1 MKRLLA
7 ALVFLPSLSLAQDLN
22 RRVEGGDILYS
33 GTGEAQSL
41 RRAALEAQNH
51 AVRGL
56 VVECGAAPAE
66 AKLYE
71 RAIVESSGSYR
82 VTFTVGVDFDSCER
96 MRGTPARERQRY
108 ANQQLMK
115 DFAAEDKPDAPSIL
129 EVIRSGFE
137 GVRGRLKHVDDGL
150 ERAHSRLDR
159 IEDRLDQ
166 RQYPVQP
173 VIQVS
178 AVNRAQSSVCEAQY
192 RSLLQSAQMA
202 ALENTPPGN
211 MAQGRARDLY
221 NQAMMIRSSCQ

>member
-1 MKRLLA
+1 MRCLA
-7 ALVFLPSLSLAQDLN
+7 AALLFLPSIALAQDLN

-33 GTGEAQSL
+33 GTGESSSL
-41 RRAALEAQNH
+41 RRASLEAQNH

-56 VVECGAAPAE
+56 VVECGSAPAE
-66 AKLYE
+66 AKLFE
-71 RAIVESSGSYR
+71 RAIVETSGSYR
-82 VTFTVGVDFDSCER
+82 ATFTVGVDFDACER
-96 MRGTPARERQRY
+96 MRRIPARDRERY
-108 ANQQLMK
+108 ANQQLMR
-115 DFAAEDKPDAPSIL
+115 DFIAEDKPDAPSIL

-137 GVRGRLKHVDDGL
+137 GVRGRLERVDGGL

-159 IEDRLDQ
+159 IEDKLD
-166 RQYPVQP
+166 RRPHPVQP

-178 AVNRAQSSVCEAQY
+178 AVNSAPSSVCEAQY
-192 RSLLQSAQMA
+192 RSLFQNAQMA

>member
-1 MKRLLA
+1 MRAIIAAVLL
-7 ALVFLPSLSLAQDLN
+7 LPSLSLAQDLN
-22 RRVEGGDILYS
+22 RRVIGGDILYS
-33 GTGEAQSL
+33 GTGSASEL
-41 RRAALEAQNH
+41 KRAILEAQNH

-56 VVECGAAPAE
+56 VIECGAAPAE
-66 AKLYE
+66 AKLFE
-71 RAIVESSGSYR
+71 RSIVEGSDSYR

-137 GVRGRLKHVDDGL
+137 GVRGRLKRVDDGL
-150 ERAHSRLDR
+150 EQANSRLDR

-166 RQYPVQP
+166 RPYPVQP

-178 AVNRAQSSVCEAQY
+178 AVNRAPSSVCETQY
-192 RSLLQSAQMA
+192 RSILQSAQMA